1 MRKTLRPLVCVMLLA
16 LVAGPASACP
26 HCDEGIRKRVRAG
39 IFDAAFWP
47 NVAYSVLPFAVFG
60 GVAAAIHGGPTAKG
74 RR

>member
-1 MRKTLRPLVCVMLLA
+1 MPIAFLKQRR
-16 LVAGPASACP
+16 
-26 HCDEGIRKRVRAG
+26 RKRVRAG